1 MLLEEFFR
9 YNGDNNE
16 TIAEHFYIATLA
28 NFLLN
33 NELEIYDDVL
43 SHFEGREEYV
53 VCHGIQ
59 KAIDKIESTIDARF
73 SEASTLSESES
84 ERIYDVEEYKR
95 ISKEIFKDILLE
107 IYDRQISR
115 IKKDN

>member
-9 YNGDNNE
+9 YKGDNDE
-16 TIAEHFYIATLA
+16 TIADYFYIATLA

-33 NELEIYDDVL
+33 NELEVYDEVL
-43 SHFEGREEYV
+43 SHFEGREEYI

-59 KAIDKIESTIDARF
+59 KAIDKIESVIDARF
-73 SEASTLSESES
+73 SEASVMSENET

-107 IYDRQISR
+107 IYDRQISHF
-115 IKKDN
+115 KKDN